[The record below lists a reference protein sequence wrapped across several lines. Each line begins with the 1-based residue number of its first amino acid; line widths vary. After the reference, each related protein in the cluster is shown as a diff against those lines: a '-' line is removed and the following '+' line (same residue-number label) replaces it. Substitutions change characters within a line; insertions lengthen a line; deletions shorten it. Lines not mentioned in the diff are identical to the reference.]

1 MNILIVF
8 YSEGGNT
15 KKVAEMLRN
24 KLIEKKYSVV
34 MKNALTAKAA
44 HVEEADLVLIG
55 TPVHGYILFG
65 QKPTKEI
72 KKFLENELPDNL
84 NQKPVIG
91 FATYLFFPAG
101 TLKQIS
107 QQIESRNGVTEL
119 LIAKRRSN
127 KSELVEELVKYVINK
142 FP

>member
-72 KKFLENELPDNL
+72 KKFLENELP
-84 NQKPVIG
+84 
-91 FATYLFFPAG
+91 
-101 TLKQIS
+101 
-107 QQIESRNGVTEL
+107 
-119 LIAKRRSN
+119 
-127 KSELVEELVKYVINK
+127 
-142 FP
+142 